1 MLSWN
6 GLVKKIIWGDWI
18 NQPKVL
24 SGEVEVEGHSQS
36 RRKRGGTGK
45 ATVLTEG
52 TEAHSPDGADKPVY
66 RVNKDGR
73 YICQTCEKTFK
84 TVSCTAP
91 VLPVDI
97 DLRMNPYRLSVPC
110 LVWKKVMISKLSA
123 ILFFP
128 CLCSIKQT
136 YFSVYL
142 FSRQTSWEPIWSPTV
157 IIRISPASSVGVPSA
172 PKAPWFVTT
181 AVTQVQW
188 TGKGGGLRLRF
199 CCMWHM
205 QLHFLSPSSVSLPLF
220 PQTNARTAVICVGS
234 PSGSQ
239 GLWPDISSPSPP
251 ALRRSAST
259 STRRS
264 LSARTDSR
272 KVAVCQKIEGSCMH
286 GWLDMDRW

>member
-91 VLPVDI
+91 VLSVDI
-97 DLRMNPYRLSVPC
+97 DLRMNPYRLSLPC

-136 YFSVYL
+136 YFSMST
-142 FSRQTSWEPIWSPTV
+142 SRQTSWEPIWSPTV
-157 IIRISPASSVGVPSA
+157 RIRISPASSVGVPSA
-172 PKAPWFVTT
+172 PKAPWFVTI

-188 TGKGGGLRLRF
+188 TGRGRAQNEIL
-199 CCMWHM
+199 
-205 QLHFLSPSSVSLPLF
+205 LHVTYAASFPISIISLSPSLPPDERPYRCNLCGLSFRESGALTRHLKSITPCTEKIRFNQYKEILVSKDG
-220 PQTNARTAVICVGS
+220 QQKGS
-234 PSGSQ
+234 
-239 GLWPDISSPSPP
+239 
-251 ALRRSAST
+251 
-259 STRRS
+259 S
-264 LSARTDSR
+264 LSKDWGIMHAWVARY
-272 KVAVCQKIEGSCMH
+272 G
-286 GWLDMDRW
+286 